1 MFDDLDPKE
10 FEDTARA
17 VMESCTGATGPAA
30 RAALLAEAGLLGV
43 AAPEE
48 SGGLGLPLR
57 FAVPILEAAGAGLL
71 AFPLVETM
79 LLTRALAGLDDALAT
94 EICAG
99 GTLATIAWAGTSGD
113 ARVGNAPMGQDAAL
127 VLIFHPDGSAV
138 LARTGFEASAGDGLL
153 DVDAPAADLRLSG
166 PLEGVLL
173 DAERVAILQAE
184 ARILRSAY
192 LAGSAA
198 KCLQLAV
205 DYAQDRVQFGRPLS
219 GYQVIRHRLSRDALA
234 VETMRSGLARALS
247 DIAPDAAD
255 MAAQAVWLGSAS
267 SGPEVAESA
276 IQVFGGMGF
285 TWEVPLHH
293 HLRQMRSQASYGAA
307 SAGLETLGATL
318 LQGHRNAWYEGITD
332 VV

>member
-17 VMESCTGATGPAA
+17 VMESCKEATGPAA

-48 SGGLGLPLR
+48 VGGLGLSLR

-79 LLTRALAGLDDALAT
+79 LLTRALAGLDDTLAT

-99 GTLATIAWAGTSGD
+99 ETLATIAWAGTSHD
-113 ARVGNAPMGQDAAL
+113 TRVGNAPMGQDAAL
-127 VLIFHPDGSAV
+127 VLIFDPDGSAV
-138 LARTGFEASAGDGLL
+138 LARTGFEAIAGDGLL
-153 DVDAPAADLRLSG
+153 DVDAPAADLHLSG
-166 PLEGVLL
+166 PLAGVRL
-173 DAERVAILQAE
+173 DAARVTALHAE
-184 ARILRSAY
+184 ARILRAAY

-198 KCLQLAV
+198 KCLKLAV
-205 DYAQDRVQFGRPLS
+205 DYAEDRVQFGRPLS

-234 VETMRSGLARALS
+234 VETMRNGIARALS
-247 DIAPDAAD
+247 DIATDAAD
-255 MAAQAVWLGSAS
+255 MAADAVWLGSAS
-267 SGPEVAESA
+267 SGPELAESA

-285 TWEVPLHH
+285 TWEVPLHR

-307 SAGLETLGATL
+307 SVGLETLGATL
-318 LQGHRNAWYEGITD
+318 LQGHRNEWYEGIAD